1 MMLQSDHSYVLTQG
15 LLNGDFLKR
24 SFDIFLSLLGLT
36 LSSPLWIIISLA
48 IYLGDRGPIF
58 FALELPG
65 RHDKS
70 FSCLKFRT
78 MEHLKEGKH
87 EMVFLENDP
96 RVTKVGKLLR
106 ATALDELPQLI
117 NILKGDM
124 SFVGPRPVDKREGNP
139 RYTDISQVP
148 GYEMRRQVRPGLTG
162 IAQLYADKY
171 ISPRNKFR
179 YDNLYVKNMRFLLD
193 IEIILF
199 SFWVTFRGNWE
210 RRGRKVWARP

>member
-1 MMLQSDHSYVLTQG
+1 
-15 LLNGDFLKR
+15 
-24 SFDIFLSLLGLT
+24 
-36 LSSPLWIIISLA
+36 
-48 IYLGDRGPIF
+48 
-58 FALELPG
+58 
-65 RHDKS
+65 
-70 FSCLKFRT
+70 

-199 SFWVTFRGNWE
+199 SFWVTFKGNWE